1 MRQKL
6 YKFITNIVSAHQSQV
21 LVHAR
26 AFVLN
31 ILKATSKC
39 IYISSLKQKIFKI
52 VKVMTVSVVFFNARA
67 SRAPTCMHVLSCK
80 YDSSI
85 L

>member
-21 LVHAR
+21 HVHAR

-52 VKVMTVSVVFFNARA
+52 VKVMTFNARA
-67 SRAPTCMHVLSCK
+67 SRTPTCMHVLSCK